1 MSELD
6 TLAPGGVVQLQ
17 NAPAG
22 LDDATFDSL
31 FPSNPPP
38 IVTQPPQQTAPK
50 PDGNQAP
57 PATQQTPPPAAQ
69 QPPASEPFIKANSS
83 VYKTAEDAVK
93 GINEKDALIDQ
104 LRTRYALT
112 TGIDPVTGKP
122 LVPQGQVAE
131 LDYTQ
136 NPKQYLEDLY
146 AAASKNDPA
155 AYAGVQQKL
164 VMDTLKPV
172 QPIIAQTVKAQA
184 IQAVSS
190 ENPEVGKFVSSAA
203 LQTTLEANPDLK
215 TAITTAENDS
225 RFYSRL
231 PGLYKLAYFAN
242 QGMQLPELLKAK
254 NPPPANSQTTQPA
267 QVRTTTPQTTLAP
280 GQVAARP
287 SFNTIAG
294 IKATIAE
301 MEGKGVK
308 LDF

>member
-1 MSELD
+1 MSDSID

-31 FPSNPPP
+31 FPTNPAPLATPP
-38 IVTQPPQQTAPK
+38 AQQATPPV
-50 PDGNQAP
+50 GNQAP
-57 PATQQTPPPAAQ
+57 PAAAQTTPPAAQ
-69 QPPASEPFIKANSS
+69 QPPANEPFIKGNTS
-83 VYKTAEDAVK
+83 VYKTAEDAVR
-93 GINEKDALIDQ
+93 GINEKDILIDQ

-122 LVPQGQVAE
+122 LTPQSQPE
-131 LDYTQ
+131 ILDYTQ

-146 AAASKNDPA
+146 SAASKNDPA
-155 AYAGVQQKL
+155 AYAAVQQKL

-172 QPIIAQTVKAQA
+172 QPIIAQTVKSQA
-184 IQAVSS
+184 VQAVSS
-190 ENPEVGKFVSSAA
+190 ENPAIGDFVKSTA
-203 LQTTLEANPDLK
+203 LQVTLDANPDLK

-242 QGMQLPELLKAK
+242 QGMQLPELMKAK
-254 NPPPANSQTTQPA
+254 TPPLPNPQTTQPA

-280 GQVAARP
+280 GQVAAKP
-287 SFNTIAG
+287 SFSNIAG
-294 IKATIAE
+294 IKAVIAD

>member
-1 MSELD
+1 MSDLENV
-6 TLAPGGVVQLQ
+6 APGGIIQLQ

-38 IVTQPPQQTAPK
+38 IVTQPPQQVAK
-50 PDGNQAP
+50 QPDGSQAP
-57 PATQQTPPPAAQ
+57 PTTQQTPPPVAQ

-122 LVPQGQVAE
+122 IAAQPQIDQ

-155 AYAGVQQKL
+155 AYAAVQSKL
-164 VMDTLKPV
+164 IADNNKPFL
-172 QPIIAQTVKAQA
+172 PIIADAVRTRAIKAFT
-184 IQAVSS
+184 S
-190 ENPEVGKFVSSAA
+190 ESPAAAQFVDSA
-203 LQTTLEANPDLK
+203 LYQKTLEANPDLK
-215 TAITTAENDS
+215 IAITTAENDP

-231 PGLYKLAYFAN
+231 PGLYKLAHFAG
-242 QGMQLPELLKAK
+242 QGMQPVETPKVQ
-254 NPPPANSQTTQPA
+254 PPPVNLQTTQPA
-267 QVRTTTPQTTLAP
+267 PVRTTTPQTTLAP
-280 GQVAARP
+280 GQVATRP

-294 IKATIAE
+294 IKATITE